1 MNNFNVSRRQLAR
14 LSVGA
19 AAMASLA
26 SFPGL
31 QALAEEPGDET
42 SGRESSLARNADFA
56 AAFDNAYSFLNTM
69 MDAYAQGQTVRLSQ
83 SYTDQQGLQTT
94 GFVYDNSVVLQAHLL
109 RGRGD
114 DFSRAVLLGEALLH
128 AQQTDSTGD
137 GRVRQAYFVDQPDA
151 NGIFLRPALFPFFFL
166 GSAVG
171 DMAWTGIG
179 LAQLFDRTRDPRFL
193 EGAVRLGHW
202 IVNNT
207 FDTRGAGG
215 FNFGV
220 DNGNNRLL
228 FKSTEHNI
236 DCIALFNMLAAQ
248 TGDHTWLDQAEHA
261 QIFVNAM
268 FHADGGFFFT
278 GTGPDGVSVNPV
290 ISQNNIPE
298 DVQTWSF
305 LATGDETKAV
315 SIDWAKTNLAT
326 TDTPQTI
333 HSRLTDNHHVS
344 GVSFASQSMR
354 ALAPSDPFSAPP
366 DPNAVWLEGTGHLAA
381 ALLARDLSAAQDLPG
396 FKGDVNT
403 ARVLLDQIRV
413 AQQTQGK
420 GQTVGGQ
427 AITDGE
433 GVVAASSVL
442 NTGFGFSFNP
452 NRHIAA
458 TAWFVIAGQ
467 RGNPFKLGLRSNRD
481 REDHDDR
488 D

>member
-1 MNNFNVSRRQLAR
+1 MNNFNVSRRQLAKF
-14 LSVGA
+14 SVSA
-19 AAMASLA
+19 AAVAGLA

-31 QALAEEPGDET
+31 QALAEERGDQT
-42 SGRESSLARNADFA
+42 TDRESSITGNPVFA

-83 SYTDQQGLQTT
+83 SYSDQQGLETT
-94 GFVYDNSVVLQAHLL
+94 GFVYDNSVTLQAHLL

-114 DFSRAVLLGEALLH
+114 DISRAVLLGEALLH
-128 AQQTDSTGD
+128 AQQTDSIGD

-151 NGIFLRPALFPFFFL
+151 SGVFLRPALFPFFFL

-179 LAQLFDRTRDPRFL
+179 LAQLFQRIGDPRFL
-193 EGAVRLGHW
+193 EGAIRLGHW

-215 FNFGV
+215 FNFGA
-220 DNGNNRLL
+220 DNGNNKLL

-236 DCIALFNMLAAQ
+236 DCIALFNMLAAL
-248 TGDHTWLDQAEHA
+248 TGDLTWLDQAQHA
-261 QIFVNAM
+261 RIFVNAM
-268 FHADGGFFFT
+268 FHANGGFFFT
-278 GTGPDGVSVNPV
+278 GTAPDGVTVNPV

-305 LATGDETKAV
+305 LATGDETQAV

-326 TDTPQTI
+326 IDTPQTI
-333 HSRLTDNHHVS
+333 HSRLTDNHRVL

-381 ALLARDLSAAQDLPG
+381 ALLARGWKAAQDLPG
-396 FKGDVNT
+396 SHGDVNT
-403 ARVLLDQIRV
+403 AEVLLDSIR
-413 AQQTQGK
+413 ATQETLGL
-420 GQTVGGQ
+420 GQTVGGR
-427 AITDGE
+427 AIPDGQ
-433 GVVAASSVL
+433 GVIAASSVL

-458 TAWFVIAGQ
+458 TGWFVIAGQ
-467 RGNPFKLGLRSNRD
+467 RGNPFKLGLRSGD
-481 REDHDDR
+481 DPEDQG
-488 D
+488 

>member
-1 MNNFNVSRRQLAR
+1 MNNFNISRRQLAK

-19 AAMASLA
+19 AATAGLA

-31 QALAEEPGDET
+31 QVLAEARGDEN
-42 SGRESSLARNADFA
+42 SDRESSFARNPVFA

-94 GFVYDNSVVLQAHLL
+94 GFVYDNSLVLQAHLL
-109 RGRGD
+109 RERGD
-114 DFSRAVLLGEALLH
+114 DVSRAVLLGEALLH
-128 AQQTDSTGD
+128 AQQTDSRGD

-151 NGIFLRPALFPFFFL
+151 NGVFLRPALFPFFFL

-171 DMAWTGIG
+171 DMAWTGLG

-202 IVNNT
+202 IINNT

-220 DNGNNRLL
+220 DSGNNRLL

-236 DCIALFNMLAAQ
+236 DCIALFNMLAAL
-248 TGDHTWLDQAEHA
+248 TGDGTWMDQAEHA
-261 QIFVNAM
+261 RVFVNAM
-268 FHADGGFFFT
+268 FHAGGGFFFT
-278 GTGPDGVSVNPV
+278 GTAPDGVSVNPV

-305 LATGDETKAV
+305 LATRDETQAV

-333 HSRLTDNHHVS
+333 HSRLTGNHKVS

-354 ALAPSDPFSAPP
+354 ALAPSDPFSAAP

-381 ALLARDLSAAQDLPG
+381 ALLARGLSPAQDLPG
-396 FKGDVNT
+396 FKGDTNT
-403 ARVLLDQIRV
+403 ARLLLDNIRV
-413 AQQTQGK
+413 AQQTQGS
-420 GQTVGGQ
+420 GQTVAGRAIPDGQ
-427 AITDGE
+427 

-442 NTGFGFSFNP
+442 NTGFGFSFDP

-458 TAWFVIAGQ
+458 TAWFAIAGQ
-467 RGNPFKLGLRSNRD
+467 RGNPFKLGLRS
-481 REDHDDR
+481 DR
-488 D
+488 DD

>member
-1 MNNFNVSRRQLAR
+1 MNDFDVTRRQLAK

-19 AAMASLA
+19 AAAAASLG

-31 QALAEEPGDET
+31 QALAQGDET
-42 SGRESSLARNADFA
+42 TGRESSFARNPIFA

-69 MDAYAQGQTVRLSQ
+69 MDAYVQGATVRLSQ

-94 GFVYDNSVVLQAHLL
+94 GFVYDNSLVLQAHLL

-114 DFSRAVLLGEALLH
+114 DIARAVSLGDALLH
-128 AQQTDSTGD
+128 AQQVDARGD
-137 GRVRQAYFVDQPDA
+137 GRVRQAYFVDQADA
-151 NGIFLRPALFPFFFL
+151 SGVFLRPALFPFFFL

-171 DMAWTGIG
+171 DMAWTAIG
-179 LAQLFDRTRDPRFL
+179 LAQLFHRVREPRFL

-202 IVNNT
+202 IVNNA

-220 DNGNNRLL
+220 DNGNGPLL

-236 DCIALFNMLAAQ
+236 DCIALFNMLAAL

-261 QIFVNAM
+261 RIFVNAM

-278 GTGPDGVSVNPV
+278 GTAPDGVSVNPV
-290 ISQNNIPE
+290 ISENNIPE

-305 LATGDETKAV
+305 LATGDETQGV

-333 HSRLTDNHHVS
+333 HSRLTDNHHVT

-354 ALAPSDPFSAPP
+354 ALAPSDPFSAAP

-381 ALLARDLSAAQDLPG
+381 ALLARGSSADQDLPG

-403 ARVLLDQIRV
+403 AGLLLDSIRV
-413 AQQTQGK
+413 AQQTQGI
-420 GQTVGGQ
+420 GQSVGGQ
-427 AITDGE
+427 ALPDGH

-458 TAWFVIAGQ
+458 TSWFVIAGQ
-467 RGNPFKLGLRSNRD
+467 RGNPFKLGLRSFRD
-481 REDHDDR
+481 REDNDDR

>member
-1 MNNFNVSRRQLAR
+1 MNNFDVSRRQLAR

-19 AAMASLA
+19 AAAASLA
-26 SFPGL
+26 SFSGF
-31 QALAEEPGDET
+31 QILAEVREDET
-42 SGRESSLARNADFA
+42 TGRETSFARNPIFA
-56 AAFDNAYSFLNTM
+56 AAFDHAYSFLNTM
-69 MDAYAQGQTVRLSQ
+69 MDAYAQGATVRLSQ
-83 SYTDQQGLQTT
+83 SYTDQQGLRST
-94 GFVYDNSVVLQAHLL
+94 GFVYDNSLVLQAHLF

-114 DFSRAVLLGEALLH
+114 DISRAVVLGEALLH
-128 AQQTDSTGD
+128 AQQTDSIGD
-137 GRVRQAYFVDQPDA
+137 GRVRQAYFVDKPDA
-151 NGIFLRPALFPFFFL
+151 NGVFLRPALFPFFFL

-171 DMAWTGIG
+171 DMAWTSIG

-193 EGAVRLGHW
+193 QGAVRLGHW
-202 IVNNT
+202 IINNT

-220 DNGNNRLL
+220 DNGNNPLL

-236 DCIALFNMLAAQ
+236 DCIALFNMLAAL
-248 TGDHTWLDQAEHA
+248 TGDATWLDQAEHA
-261 QIFVNAM
+261 RVFVNAM

-278 GTGPDGVSVNPV
+278 GTAPDGVSVNPV

-305 LATGDETKAV
+305 LATRDETQAV

-333 HSRLTDNHHVS
+333 HSRLTGNHNVS

-354 ALAPSDPFSAPP
+354 ALAPSDPFSAVP

-381 ALLARDLSAAQDLPG
+381 ALLARGLSPAQDLPG
-396 FKGDVNT
+396 FKGDTNT
-403 ARVLLDQIRV
+403 ARLLLDNIRV
-413 AQQTQGK
+413 AQQTQGS
-420 GQTVGGQ
+420 GQTVAGRVI
-427 AITDGE
+427 ADGK

-467 RGNPFKLGLRSNRD
+467 RGNPFKLGLRS
-481 REDHDDR
+481 DR
-488 D
+488 DD

>member
-1 MNNFNVSRRQLAR
+1 MTDLNVSRRQLAR
-14 LSVGA
+14 LSLGA
-19 AAMASLA
+19 AAVAGLA

-31 QALAEEPGDET
+31 QALAEVRADET
-42 SGRESSLARNADFA
+42 TGQDSSLAGNPALRT
-56 AAFDNAYSFLNTM
+56 AFDNAYSFLNTM
-69 MDAYAQGQTVRLSQ
+69 MDAYAQGATVRLSQ
-83 SYTDQQGLQTT
+83 SYTDQQGLEST
-94 GFVYDNSVVLQAHLL
+94 GFVYDNSVALQAHLL
-109 RGRGD
+109 RGRAD
-114 DFSRAVLLGEALLH
+114 DVARAVLIGEALLH
-128 AQQTDSTGD
+128 AQQTDSRAD

-151 NGIFLRPALFPFFFL
+151 SGVFLRPALFPFFFL

-179 LAQLFDRTRDPRFL
+179 LAQLFNRTGDSRFL
-193 EGAVRLGHW
+193 QGAVRLGHW

-220 DNGNNRLL
+220 DNGNHPLL

-236 DCIALFNMLAAQ
+236 DCVALFNMLAEL

-261 QIFVNAM
+261 RIFLNAM
-268 FHADGGFFFT
+268 FHAAGGFFFT
-278 GTGPDGVSVNPV
+278 GTAPDGVSVNPV

-305 LATGDETKAV
+305 LATGDETQAV

-333 HSRLTDNHHVS
+333 HSRLTDNQRVS

-354 ALAPSDPFSAPP
+354 ALSPSDPFSAPP

-381 ALLARDLSAAQDLPG
+381 ALLSRRLDAAQDVPG
-396 FKGDVNT
+396 FRGDVNT
-403 ARVLLDQIRV
+403 AHILLENIRV
-413 AQQTQGK
+413 AQEILAK
-420 GQTVGGQ
+420 GQTVGGHP
-427 AITDGE
+427 IPDGQ

-458 TAWFVIAGQ
+458 TSWFVIAGQ
-467 RGNPFKLGLRSNRD
+467 RGNPFKLGLRPDRD
-481 REDHDDR
+481 RDDF
-488 D
+488 

>member
-1 MNNFNVSRRQLAR
+1 MNNFNVSRRQLAK
-14 LSVGA
+14 LGVGA
-19 AAMASLA
+19 AAVASLG

-31 QALAEEPGDET
+31 QAIAQVPGNETTGGESFAEN
-42 SGRESSLARNADFA
+42 SAFA

-83 SYTDQQGLQTT
+83 SYTDQQGLEST

-109 RGRGD
+109 RGLGD
-114 DFSRAVLLGEALLH
+114 DISRAVLLGEALLH
-128 AQQTDSTGD
+128 AQQTDSIGD

-151 NGIFLRPALFPFFFL
+151 SGVFLRPALFPFFFL

-179 LAQLFDRTRDPRFL
+179 LAQLFQRIGEPRFL
-193 EGAVRLGHW
+193 NGAVRLGHW

-220 DNGNNRLL
+220 DNGNNKLL

-236 DCIALFNMLAAQ
+236 DCIALFSMLAVL

-261 QIFVNAM
+261 RIFVNAM
-268 FHADGGFFFT
+268 FHAAGGFFFT

-305 LATGDETKAV
+305 LATRDETHAV

-381 ALLARDLSAAQDLPG
+381 ALLARGLKAHQDLPG
-396 FKGDVNT
+396 FHGDANT
-403 ARVLLDQIRV
+403 ARVLLDNIR
-413 AQQTQGK
+413 ATQETLGN
-420 GQTVGGQ
+420 GQTVGGH
-427 AITDGE
+427 AILDGQ
-433 GVVAASSVL
+433 GVIAASSVL

-458 TAWFVIAGQ
+458 TGWFVIAGQ
-467 RGNPFKLGLRSNRD
+467 RGNPFKLGLRSDQD
-481 REDHDDR
+481 R
-488 D
+488 

>member
-1 MNNFNVSRRQLAR
+1 MNNLNVSRRQLAK

-19 AAMASLA
+19 AAASLA
-26 SFPGL
+26 SSSLFR
-31 QALAEEPGDET
+31 AFAETRQET
-42 SGRESSLARNADFA
+42 TRRESAFAENPVFA
-56 AAFDNAYSFLNTM
+56 AAFDKAYSFLNTM

-83 SYTDQQGLQTT
+83 SYTDQQGLQST
-94 GFVYDNSVVLQAHLL
+94 GFVYDNSLVLQAHLL

-114 DFSRAVLLGEALLH
+114 DISRAVLLGEALLH
-128 AQQTDSTGD
+128 AQQTDSIGD

-151 NGIFLRPALFPFFFL
+151 NGVFLRPALFPFFFL

-171 DMAWTGIG
+171 DMAWTAIG
-179 LAQLFDRTRDPRFL
+179 LAQLFHRTGDRRFL
-193 EGAVRLGHW
+193 DGAVRLGHW

-236 DCIALFNMLAAQ
+236 DCIALFNMLAELS
-248 TGDHTWLDQAEHA
+248 GDPTWLDQAEHA
-261 QIFVNAM
+261 RIFVNAM

-278 GTGPDGVSVNPV
+278 GTAPDGVSIDPV
-290 ISQNNIPE
+290 ISNNNIPE

-305 LATGDETKAV
+305 LATGDETQAV

-326 TDTPQTI
+326 IDTPQTI
-333 HSRLTDNHHVS
+333 HSRLTDNHRVP

-354 ALAPSDPFSAPP
+354 ALAPSDPFSAAP

-381 ALLARDLSAAQDLPG
+381 ALLARGLRAAQDLPG
-396 FKGDVNT
+396 FQGDVNT
-403 ARVLLDQIRV
+403 ARVLLDNIRV
-413 AQQTQGK
+413 AQATQGS
-420 GQTVGGQ
+420 GQTVAGR
-427 AITDGE
+427 AIPDGE
-433 GVVAASSVL
+433 GVIAASSVL

-458 TAWFVIAGQ
+458 TAWFVNAGQ
-467 RGNPFKLGLRSNRD
+467 RGNPFRLGLRS
-481 REDHDDR
+481 DHDR
-488 D
+488 DEQD